1 MSVPQ
6 PATLSVRKVLRW
18 VLLLV
23 LPLLAAVAGAYIYLQ
38 GGRYM
43 ATDNAYVKGDK
54 VPVSAQVSGTVVS
67 VMVQDNQAVAKDQ
80 VLFVLDTAP
89 FQHNLAR
96 AQARLS
102 QVRTDLMALKASYRE
117 KQAEITLSR
126 TKHRFAQRE
135 QQRQA
140 DLLDKQFISAAK
152 FDDAKQNTDLAEQQ
166 TQALEMDLKRIA
178 EALGGSLD
186 TAIESHPSYRLAMA
200 ELAQTQLDLQRTT
213 VRSAQA
219 GVVSR
224 PPKPGQFVGAGTVA
238 MALVVTDHWWIEANF
253 TETELTFIQPG
264 QRATV
269 RIDTY
274 PDVQWEARVE
284 SLSPA
289 TGAEFSL
296 IPAQNA
302 TGNWIKVTQRIAVR
316 LALQPTNTA
325 PVLRSGMSA
334 HVEIDTEHRRR
345 LWGHAL
351 P

>member
-1 MSVPQ
+1 MTHPVASAPK
-6 PATLSVRKVLRW
+6 PRKVLRW
-18 VLLLV
+18 VLLV
-23 LPLLAAVAGAYIYLQ
+23 IVPLLALVGAAYIYLH
-38 GGRYM
+38 GGRFI

-54 VPVSAQVSGTVVS
+54 VPVSAQVTGTVMA

-80 VLFVLDTAP
+80 VLFVLDPTP
-89 FQHNLAR
+89 FEHNLAR
-96 AQARLS
+96 AEARLA
-102 QVRTDLMALKASYRE
+102 QVRTDLSALKASYRE

-135 QQRQA
+135 QQRQG
-140 DLLDKQFISAAK
+140 DLVDKNFISAAK

-178 EALGGSLD
+178 EALGGGLD
-186 TAIESHPSYRLAMA
+186 TPIERHPSYRLAMA
-200 ELAQTQLDLQRTT
+200 ELAQIQLDLKRTT

-224 PPKPGQFVGAGTVA
+224 PPKPGQFVAAGALA

-264 QRATV
+264 QRAKIS
-269 RIDTY
+269 IDTY
-274 PDVQWEARVE
+274 PDMQWDAQVE

-316 LALQPTNTA
+316 LALQPSTSA

-334 HVEIDTEHRRR
+334 HVQIDTEHRRR
-345 LWGHAL
+345 LWGYAL